1 MKSNTLCFS
10 RQGQAGHFVKFAPEK
25 IAYGA
30 QRYVG
35 ETERLYGILDARLK
49 DRDWVVGSG
58 RGKYSIAD
66 MSLAGWVNSSIG
78 VGLDLDQFPHVRD
91 WFNRLWARPAT
102 QRGFTLT
109 GPSSFGIKAIEQK
122 LAEGDA
128 DAVASMEA
136 TKKFVADA
144 KAQYNYK
151 YASP

>member
-1 MKSNTLCFS
+1 MESNTSRIS
-10 RQGQAGHFVKFAPEK
+10 RQGQAGHFVKYAPEK

-49 DRDWVVGSG
+49 DRDWVVGPG

-66 MSLAGWVNSSIG
+66 MSLAGWVNSA
-78 VGLDLDQFPHVRD
+78 VNLGLDFDQFPHVRS
-91 WFNRLWARPAT
+91 WFDRLWARPAT

-109 GPSSFGIKAIEQK
+109 GPSVFGNKTIEKK
-122 LAEGDA
+122 LAEGDP
-128 DAVASMEA
+128 DTVANMEK
-136 TKKFVADA
+136 TRKFIADA